1 MGDKTISPFRVAAAQ
16 RPATGGAPVDPREL
30 DGSPLEQVARLVR
43 SSDLF
48 VFMKGTP
55 EQPMCGFS
63 ANTVSMLDSLGAR
76 YATFDVL
83 SNEAIRAAAKE
94 YAQWPTFPRVW
105 LRGELIGGNDIVTDL
120 LASGE
125 LARMLEEAR

>member
-1 MGDKTISPFRVAAAQ
+1 MGDKTVSPFRVAATQ
-16 RPATGGAPVDPREL
+16 RPAGGGAPVDAAEL

-63 ANTVSMLDSLGAR
+63 ANTVSMLESLGAR

-83 SNEAIRAAAKE
+83 SSEAIRSAAKE
-94 YAQWPTFPRVW
+94 YAQWPTFPQVW
-105 LRGELIGGNDIVTDL
+105 LRGELIGGNDIVADL
-120 LASGE
+120 FASGE
-125 LARMLEEAR
+125 LAAMVEEAR